1 MPLLRAVRREAEVV
15 QNAGT
20 FSIASQS
27 RPRYGHRR
35 ATHCFPS
42 QKEAKK
48 FARSKMTEADHIAA
62 GTLNPH
68 LPNTVIAQKGGSDPR
83 GGEAI

>member
-1 MPLLRAVRREAEVV
+1 MLPQNHIRPTAAIAERR
-15 QNAGT
+15 
-20 FSIASQS
+20 
-27 RPRYGHRR
+27 
-35 ATHCFPS
+35 S

>member
-1 MPLLRAVRREAEVV
+1 MLVRFLSPLRAARDTAIAERRTAFRE
-15 QNAGT
+15 
-20 FSIASQS
+20 
-27 RPRYGHRR
+27 
-35 ATHCFPS
+35 
-42 QKEAKK
+42 EAKK

>member
-1 MPLLRAVRREAEVV
+1 LRAVRREAEVV

-42 QKEAKK
+42 QKEEEIRAVQND
-48 FARSKMTEADHIAA
+48 RS
-62 GTLNPH
+62 
-68 LPNTVIAQKGGSDPR
+68 
-83 GGEAI
+83 

>member
-1 MPLLRAVRREAEVV
+1 MLVRFLLPLRAARDTAIAERRTA
-15 QNAGT
+15 
-20 FSIASQS
+20 F
-27 RPRYGHRR
+27 R
-35 ATHCFPS
+35 A
-42 QKEAKK
+42 KRKKK